1 MKIAL
6 VTPAPPRTRLGNRNT
21 AMRWAHFMRELGH
34 KVRVQTAWDG
44 TPADIMI
51 ALHARRSHASIVG
64 YAEAHPQRPLVV
76 VLTGT
81 DLYRDI
87 DVDAEAQ
94 LSLRL
99 ASRLVVLHELRD
111 GRLRAE
117 REKVRV
123 VYQSA
128 QPVGRG
134 APLSSCF
141 EVIVSGHLRD
151 EKDPFRAAAA
161 LRHLPD
167 GSRIRV
173 THIGRALDPAMAR
186 DAEAWMARN
195 PRYRWL
201 GERSHG
207 AALRLMARARLM
219 VISSRMEGGANVVCE
234 ALAVRTPIIASRIPG
249 NIGMLG
255 ADYAG
260 YYDLGDERALAALM
274 SRAETDLA
282 WYRLLGRQCA
292 ARRPLV
298 APRNERAALKRLLHE
313 LGKQYRPP
321 R

>member
-21 AMRWAHFMRELGH
+21 AMRWAHFLRDLGH
-34 KVRVQTAWDG
+34 DVRVQTTWDG
-44 TPADIMI
+44 KPADAMI
-51 ALHARRSHASIVG
+51 ALHARRSHASIRD
-64 YAEAHPQRPLVV
+64 YADAHPQRPLVV

-87 DVDAEAQ
+87 DEDADAQ

-99 ASRLVVLHELRD
+99 ATRLVVLHELTD
-111 GRLRAE
+111 GRLGDHRD
-117 REKVRV
+117 KVRV

-128 QPVGRG
+128 RPVRRA

-141 EVIVSGHLRD
+141 EIIVSGHLRA

-167 GSRIRV
+167 ESRIRV
-173 THIGRALDPAMAR
+173 THIGGALDPAMAR
-186 DAEAWMARN
+186 EARAWMAQSR
-195 PRYRWL
+195 RYRWL
-201 GERSHG
+201 GERPHG
-207 AALRLMARARLM
+207 AALRLLARAPLM

-234 ALAVRTPIIASRIPG
+234 ALAARTPIIASRIPG

-260 YYDLGDERALAALM
+260 YYECCNEHALAALM
-274 SRAETDLA
+274 FRAEADHGF
-282 WYRLLGRQCA
+282 YRNLQRQCA
-292 ARRPLV
+292 ARRGLV
-298 APRNERAALKRLLHE
+298 TPGRERDALRRLFGE
-313 LGKQYRPP
+313 LA
-321 R
+321 